1 MGNFVI
7 QILGGYDMSELK
19 AEEVVVKRKPIWKNR
34 AVWIVGILV
43 ILFFAFKIGNS
54 PSVPEGIG
62 ENYYSNALWAFHE
75 LNVAYEKGKFPS
87 DEVVE
92 SISNNV
98 RAVESDLSKYSDKEI
113 FISGQF
119 TKMLLGVGE
128 GNISQVNEARANL
141 AAVLEVDE
149 DY

>member
-1 MGNFVI
+1 
-7 QILGGYDMSELK
+7 MSELK
-19 AEEVVVKRKPIWKNR
+19 AEEVVVSKKPIWKNKK
-34 AVWIVGILV
+34 VLIIGILV
-43 ILFFAFKIGNS
+43 VLFLAYKIENS
-54 PSVPEGIG
+54 PSVPDGIG

-75 LNVAYEKGKFPS
+75 LNVAFEKGKFPS
-87 DEVVE
+87 DEVTK
-92 SISNNV
+92 SIADNV

-128 GNISQVNEARANL
+128 GNVSQVNEARANL